1 MCVEVNE
8 AETTIV
14 ARSML
19 EIIDESMNT
28 TLDVCNK
35 ISEDLE
41 MWFINEQ
48 NVNHDLTNEQLYSG
62 EVDRIITILDEIVK
76 DKKDN
81 FSDRLKRLRQNH
93 KEKADELAG
102 KAREA
107 LSRIMK
113 VFFRITKDLPTS
125 MTLYQLFSILISKF
139 CKEFGLEDIPSNQM
153 FESYQDPMT
162 QTFDF
167 EK

>member
-1 MCVEVNE
+1 M
-8 AETTIV
+8 T
-14 ARSML
+14 
-19 EIIDESMNT
+19 EIFDESMNK

-48 NVNHDLTNEQLYSG
+48 NINHDLTNEQLYSG
-62 EVDRIITILDEIVK
+62 EVERIITILDEIVK

-81 FSDRLKRLRQNH
+81 FFDRLKKL
-93 KEKADELAG
+93 KGKDIKKTSELAA
-102 KAREA
+102 KTREA
-107 LSRIMK
+107 LLRIMK
-113 VFFRITKDLPTS
+113 VFSRITKDLPNN
-125 MTLYQLFSILISKF
+125 MTHFQMFSILISKF
-139 CKEFGLEDIPSNQM
+139 CKEFNLEDFKPDALT

-167 EK
+167 ET